1 MTALNPKEYY
11 ERFVDTADNKK
22 HKGLYKSTPGM
33 DFDSCSA
40 RLSDLTEYY
49 SEFLTKPNPVE
60 RIE

>member
-1 MTALNPKEYY
+1 M
-11 ERFVDTADNKK
+11 DTADNKK